1 MATSYINYQANGF
14 WCSDAVLEA
23 WLSIAVS
30 ELAAQR
36 PLEPWLQEVQHEW
49 AFYAQAGLSG
59 AIDLTFDR
67 WLVTADRNRRLVAL
81 IQAVKM
87 RFLALGKTI
96 PITLLNP
103 LMPKGTQ
110 WVEDPAATYFITLS
124 ERLTDLLEG
133 KLLTEET
140 SSLDYL

>member
-1 MATSYINYQANGF
+1 MATSYIGYQVNGF

-23 WLSIAVS
+23 WLSFAVS

-36 PLEPWLQEVQHEW
+36 PIESWLQEVQHEW

-59 AIDLTFDR
+59 AIDLTLDR

-81 IQAVKM
+81 IQAVKT
-87 RFLALGKTI
+87 RFLALGETI

-110 WVEDPAATYFITLS
+110 WVEAPAAAYFITLS

-133 KLLTEET
+133 KLLTDEA
-140 SSLDYL
+140 SPLDYL